1 MEVLT
6 VFDRLQGM
14 AAVGA
19 LELQWGSYFLAV
31 DKGLATDLAFELTA
45 ATCIIVDVLMWC
57 TTERTYGIFRNG
69 AGLTILGF
77 DRFHGFAITEPVV
90 FVPELPVLFGEGF
103 DDGKLISEEL
113 LIFGAV
119 EFVMGPL
126 FQRDISADKENKP
139 ADLLMLFLNDS
150 K

>member
-1 MEVLT
+1 MLT

-45 ATCIIVDVLMWC
+45 AACIIVDVLMWC

-69 AGLTILGF
+69 ASLAFLGF
-77 DRFHGFAITEPVV
+77 DRFDGFAITQAVIL
-90 FVPELPVLFGEGF
+90 VPEQPVLFDEGF